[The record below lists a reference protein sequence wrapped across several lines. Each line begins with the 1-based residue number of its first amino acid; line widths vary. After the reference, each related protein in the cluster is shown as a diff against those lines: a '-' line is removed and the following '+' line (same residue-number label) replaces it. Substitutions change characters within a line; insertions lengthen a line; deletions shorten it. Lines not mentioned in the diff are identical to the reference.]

1 MKKNALKHISLIFST
16 LAILTMLF
24 DIGFNQNKR
33 LVSLINY
40 TYCMVLIG
48 IVVGIPLKYIF
59 GFKDFLK
66 LKIWFVDL
74 IIWLLFNFLL
84 VTVPFSN
91 ISENTQHFGVNSK
104 VLLAFA
110 FAINFIREA
119 SSFRLNWKYKR
130 TNPAAIF
137 AISFTLL
144 ILTGSL
150 LLMLPNATHNGI
162 GFTDALFTSTSA
174 VCVTGLVVVDTGTF
188 FTPLGQA
195 IIMVLIQ
202 LGGIGIMTFT
212 SFFAYFFLGGAS
224 YQNLILL
231 GNLTS
236 ENKISEVIG
245 TLKKILFFTFLVEG
259 VGALLIYWNL
269 KLTSMPESNN
279 VFFAVFHSISA
290 FCNAGFSTLSN
301 SFYDIGYRFN
311 YSLHFVIAM
320 LFIVGGLGFPV
331 IINLYSW
338 AKHYFVNRL
347 LRLNKRREVL
357 YKAHV
362 ISLNTKLVL
371 YTTIVLLITGTLFF
385 LVLENNNT
393 LAEHHGIGKLITAFF
408 GAATPRT
415 AGFNTIDT
423 SLIGLPT
430 LMFIVFLM
438 WIGAS
443 PASTGGGIKTSTF
456 TLALLNA
463 FSLAKGKKRM
473 EINKREIPEI
483 SINRSFAFVFLSLIF
498 IGSMT
503 FLLLIIEPE
512 KIATDIIFEVVS
524 AFSTVGLSRGITGD
538 LSSVG
543 KFLIVLTMFIGR
555 IGALTFLTS
564 LIKQT
569 KEKLNQYPTENIL
582 IN

>member
-1 MKKNALKHISLIFST
+1 
-16 LAILTMLF
+16 
-24 DIGFNQNKR
+24 
-33 LVSLINY
+33 
-40 TYCMVLIG
+40 
-48 IVVGIPLKYIF
+48 
-59 GFKDFLK
+59 
-66 LKIWFVDL
+66 
-74 IIWLLFNFLL
+74 
-84 VTVPFSN
+84 
-91 ISENTQHFGVNSK
+91 
-104 VLLAFA
+104 
-110 FAINFIREA
+110 
-119 SSFRLNWKYKR
+119 
-130 TNPAAIF
+130 
-137 AISFTLL
+137 
-144 ILTGSL
+144 
-150 LLMLPNATHNGI
+150 
-162 GFTDALFTSTSA
+162 
-174 VCVTGLVVVDTGTF
+174 
-188 FTPLGQA
+188 
-195 IIMVLIQ
+195 
-202 LGGIGIMTFT
+202 
-212 SFFAYFFLGGAS
+212 
-224 YQNLILL
+224 
-231 GNLTS
+231 
-236 ENKISEVIG
+236 
-245 TLKKILFFTFLVEG
+245 
-259 VGALLIYWNL
+259 
-269 KLTSMPESNN
+269 MPESNN